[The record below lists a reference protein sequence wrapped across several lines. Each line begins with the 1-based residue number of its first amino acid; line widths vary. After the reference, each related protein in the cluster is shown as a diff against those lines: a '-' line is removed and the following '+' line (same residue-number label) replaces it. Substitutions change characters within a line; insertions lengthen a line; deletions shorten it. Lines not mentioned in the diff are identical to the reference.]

1 MTDEIVI
8 EGAGSPQEPTAEAEC
23 TGDSCPKCAAHESG
37 QEMAFAF
44 LLALMP
50 VISLTLFGQAGLL

>member
-1 MTDEIVI
+1 MTEIVI
-8 EGAGSPQEPTAEAEC
+8 QGDGTSPSTTECAG
-23 TGDSCPKCAAHESG
+23 SCPKCAAHEEG
-37 QEMAFAF
+37 QQMAFAF